1 MNVHSLTT
9 CHGRKVSMAPAQA
22 GLTLVELMIS
32 ITLCFF
38 VVLAAAALLLSTK
51 AGYVTQDEG
60 ARIQDTGRY
69 ALETI
74 TRAVRQAA
82 FENWDSAQ
90 APIVTTADMSASVAG
105 FDARRAHSGN
115 DIASPSTSGVINGS
129 DVLAVRFFGAGPAP
143 KGDGTIV
150 NCAGFAVPAAAS
162 PATAEKARGWSIFYV
177 SQAST
182 EASKGEPDLYCK
194 YLGQE
199 QADGTRHWTVTAIA
213 SGVESFQVL
222 YGLDTDN
229 DGLANQFLN
238 ATAINKLDKDA
249 GTGSNSLTNWKKV
262 VVVKLALLLRG
273 TQNARADTPTAQYD
287 LFGKDYADKYAS
299 TDVGTRIKEADLPA
313 AARNRGRKLFTATI
327 QLRNQPLR
335 DPT

>member
-1 MNVHSLTT
+1 MNAHSLTIRPG
-9 CHGRKVSMAPAQA
+9 CKVSMAPGQA

-32 ITLCFF
+32 ITLGFF

-60 ARIQDTGRY
+60 VHVQDTGRY
-69 ALETI
+69 AIETI

-90 APIVTTADMSASVAG
+90 APVVTTAGMSANIAG
-105 FDARRAHSGN
+105 FDARRVNSG
-115 DIASPSTSGVINGS
+115 DGIASPTTSGVINGS

-150 NCAGFAVPAAAS
+150 NCAGLAIPAVTS

-177 SQAST
+177 SQAGT
-182 EASKGEPDLYCK
+182 GEQDLYCK

-199 QADGTRHWTVTAIA
+199 KKDGSRNWEVTAIA
-213 SGVESFQVL
+213 SGVDSFQVL
-222 YGLDTDN
+222 YGVDTDN
-229 DGLANQFLN
+229 DGLPNQFLN
-238 ATAINKLDKDA
+238 ASAIDKLDKDS
-249 GTGSNSLTNWKKV
+249 GSDSNSLTNWKKV

-273 TQNARADTPTAQYD
+273 SQNARSDTPTAEYD
-287 LFGKDYADKYAS
+287 LFGNDYADKYAA
-299 TDVGTRIKEADLPA
+299 TDVGTRIKESALPA
-313 AARNRGRKLFTATI
+313 AARNRVRKLFTATI